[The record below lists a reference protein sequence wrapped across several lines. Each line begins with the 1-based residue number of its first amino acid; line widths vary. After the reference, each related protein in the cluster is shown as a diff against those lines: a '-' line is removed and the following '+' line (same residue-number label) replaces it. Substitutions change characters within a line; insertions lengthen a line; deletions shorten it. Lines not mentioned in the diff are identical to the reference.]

1 MKNRLHNLVS
11 SSGNGRTSKPAGG
24 ERLTAPALP
33 RRMLD
38 RAARSVGDH
47 PVASLGAAFV
57 TGILLA
63 YWVKRT

>member
-1 MKNRLHNLVS
+1 MKNRLQNLVS
-11 SSGNGRTSKPAGG
+11 SSGNGRTLQPAAG
-24 ERLTAPALP
+24 ERLAPPALP

-57 TGILLA
+57 AGILLA